1 MDSSNTEPGP
11 LKALFRSQTWLGG
24 FSNGDLF
31 AWMLATLL
39 WISTSGGVFDDDSW
53 TDLWISSVSG
63 LVIVCAVLYPSFILH
78 NWSNNQPLLTGKLV
92 RESTISEFLHFSIKK
107 EPGLVGWSGKKS
119 LIVLSISI
127 IFWLFGIDS
136 AIMAQTMIAF
146 GSGIDFA
153 YEIAFTI
160 SNILF
165 LALFLILIWKSMG
178 IDHASSLFKIDTAWL
193 VVAWLILIVMSIDL
207 VIESSVFALIEISG
221 MEIEEE
227 SYWVDPESVN
237 NAVIYSLA
245 VVNIVILGPILEEV
259 IFRGYVLDTCRGFLQ
274 EREAVIISSCIF
286 GLIHYS
292 YGPIGIVLI
301 SIGGGLYAWIRLRT
315 NSLIP
320 AIICHSIWNGI
331 IVLVFGIP

>member
-1 MDSSNTEPGP
+1 VDSSNTEPGP
-11 LKALFRSQTWLGG
+11 LKVLFRSQPWLGG

-31 AWMLATLL
+31 AWILATFL
-39 WISTSGGVFDDDSW
+39 WISTSGGVFDDDSS
-53 TDLWISSVSG
+53 TDLWLSSVSG
-63 LVIVCAVLYPSFILH
+63 LVIICVVLYPSFVLH
-78 NWSNNQPLLTGKLV
+78 NWSNNQPLLTGELV
-92 RESTISEFLHFSIKK
+92 RGSTISEFLHFSIKK

-119 LIVLSISI
+119 FIVLPISI
-127 IFWLFGIDS
+127 FFWFLGIET
-136 AIMAQTMIAF
+136 AIMAETMIAF

-153 YEIAFTI
+153 YEIAIAI
-160 SNILF
+160 SQILF
-165 LALFLILIWKSMG
+165 LALFLILIWNSMG
-178 IDHASSLFKIDTAWL
+178 LDHASSLFKIDTAWL
-193 VVAWLILIVMSIDL
+193 VIAWLILIVMSIDL
-207 VIESSVFALIEISG
+207 VINSSVFALIEISG
-221 MEIEEE
+221 MEFEEE

-237 NAVIYSLA
+237 NAIIYSLA
-245 VVNIVILGPILEEV
+245 VVNLVILAPILEEV

-301 SIGGGLYAWIRLRT
+301 SLGGGLYAWIRLRT

-331 IVLVFGIP
+331 SVLVFGIP